1 MALTLLDQSLVQR
14 CLDHKPGAWRD
25 FVDRF
30 LGLIYHVVQHTSYLR
45 SFPLRPEDAE
55 DVAAEVLLQVVAN
68 DYAVLRK
75 FRGESSLAS
84 YLTVV
89 CRRACIHELIK
100 RSGQREVQAVDGT
113 PDHHGHQAE
122 VGIESLEEV
131 QKLLRKLPSKE
142 RDVVRLSYLEGRS
155 YEEIATELH
164 IPVNSIGPILS
175 RARNRLRKDVVAAPP
190 KRVLRREPEHFGQFG
205 N

>member
-1 MALTLLDQSLVQR
+1 M
-14 CLDHKPGAWRD
+14 
-25 FVDRF
+25 
-30 LGLIYHVVQHTSYLR
+30 
-45 SFPLRPEDAE
+45 
-55 DVAAEVLLQVVAN
+55 LLQVVAN

-89 CRRACIHELIK
+89 ARRACVHELIK
-100 RSGQREVQAVDGT
+100 RSGQREVQPMDGAA
-113 PDHHGHQAE
+113 DHQGHQAE

-155 YEEIATELH
+155 YEEIATELN

-190 KRVLRREPEHFGQFG
+190 KRVLRREPEHFGR
-205 N
+205 